1 MTEEVGIQSTV
12 KEKQPELVE
21 HFAKVIA
28 AHKLAHAYLFAGE
41 SGIGKDEL
49 ATWIAMRLFCLN
61 VQNDMP
67 CGKCQECRRIST
79 NQHPDVIVVKPD
91 GQSIKVDQVR
101 FLKSEFTKSAVEGNQ
116 KIFII
121 SDADKMTSGAANSLL
136 KFIEEPSPNVTAFL
150 LTTNKN
156 LMLPTIISRTE
167 VVELKPL
174 VPAQFKAQLQG
185 KGITPSLIAMTM
197 NLTNSAVEVENW
209 LADDWLTLVQ
219 SAVSRWFLLVF
230 QKDMRAFVEVQAKI
244 TGLAKTKENQ
254 QLILDIVML
263 YCREALILKV
273 NPKNSRLS
281 FPNQDAQIEKG
292 LTQKSENSLMA
303 ATEQALQA
311 KNLLNRNVSF
321 QNVLEALT
329 IKLCRVY

>member
-1 MTEEVGIQSTV
+1 MTADSIKTAVSN
-12 KEKQPELVE
+12 KQPALVQ
-21 HFAKVIA
+21 HFKKVIA
-28 AHKLAHAYLFAGE
+28 KHELAHAYLFAGE

-61 VQNDMP
+61 VEANEP

-79 NQHPDVIVVKPD
+79 GQHPDVVIVKPD

-101 FLKSEFTKSAVEGNQ
+101 FLKAEFTKSAVEGNQ

-121 SDADKMTSGAANSLL
+121 SDAEKMTAGAANSLL

-174 VPAQFKAQLQG
+174 VPEQFKAQLREKQV
-185 KGITPSLIAMTM
+185 TPSLIAMAV
-197 NLTNSAVEVENW
+197 NLTNSVVEVETW
-209 LADDWLTLVQ
+209 LKDDWLSQVQ
-219 SAVSRWFLLVF
+219 SELARWFLMSF
-230 QKDMRAFVEVQAKI
+230 KKDMRAFIEVQAKLL
-244 TGLAKTKENQ
+244 TLAKTKDEQ

-273 NPKNSRLS
+273 NPQSERLS
-281 FPNQDAQIEKG
+281 FPNQDKEITAQLPTKTTSA
-292 LTQKSENSLMA
+292 LLLATQK
-303 ATEQALQA
+303 ALEA

-321 QNVLEALT
+321 QNVLETLT
-329 IKLCRVY
+329 IRLCQVY